1 MSRTGIIASY
11 LTLRLLV
18 QGIYPVGSIW
28 TRSQTFH
35 LTAFSR
41 NLRSFGAQSAQT
53 ENTRE
58 VLSPTGGSDSIAP
71 ILGVEVAAVPK
82 VKQLTVSCDNIPGS
96 LARVAGIIGG
106 AKVNILAL
114 NASAAGAMG
123 YIQFVVDN
131 GAKAKKA
138 LKRAGYSCYEEIV
151 LHTTLPNVPGALAQ
165 FVKKLSA
172 KNINIGACYQTTV
185 KGSKSASVVLAVS
198 HPESAA
204 LVR

>member
-1 MSRTGIIASY
+1 M
-11 LTLRLLV
+11 
-18 QGIYPVGSIW
+18 
-28 TRSQTFH
+28 
-35 LTAFSR
+35 
-41 NLRSFGAQSAQT
+41 
-53 ENTRE
+53 
-58 VLSPTGGSDSIAP
+58 
-71 ILGVEVAAVPK
+71 PK
-82 VKQLTVSCDNIPGS
+82 VKQLTISCDNAPGS

-114 NASAAGAMG
+114 NATASGAMG

-138 LKRAGYSCYEEIV
+138 LEREGFSCYEEIV

-165 FVKKLSA
+165 LVKKLAA

-185 KGSKSASVVLAVS
+185 KGSKNASVVFAVS
-198 HPESAA
+198 HLEIAA